1 MFAGMIQE
9 VGIVGSAAKRAGGLR
24 LEVRCPKVAA
34 QAAVG
39 DSISVDGACLTVETL
54 AGGGFAA
61 FASGETLSKTT
72 LKGMKRGDKVNLEQA
87 LKLGE
92 KIGGHLVQGHVE
104 AVAEVASLGRAGEGA
119 ALSIRL
125 PEEMLEAVAPK
136 GSIAISGVSLTVA
149 RVEGRMVEIA
159 VIPHTLKSTTLGEL
173 SPGSLVNVESDLIAR
188 HVVAYLKNRAG
199 KKPPARDLD
208 PDEMGF

>member
-9 VGIVGSAAKRAGGLR
+9 VGVVSSAAKRAGGLR
-24 LEVRCPKVAA
+24 LEFHCPKISG

-39 DSISVDGACLTVETL
+39 DSISVDGACLTAEKL

-72 LKGMKRGDKVNLEQA
+72 LKGLKRGDKVNLEQA

-92 KIGGHLVQGHVE
+92 RIGGHLVQGHVE
-104 AVAEVASLGRAGEGA
+104 ATGEVTALKKDGEGA
-119 ALSIRL
+119 TLSVRL
-125 PEEMLEAVAPK
+125 PSELMEAVAPK

-149 RVEGRMVEIA
+149 RVEGRTVEIA
-159 VIPHTLKSTTLGEL
+159 VIPHTLKSTTLGHL
-173 SPGSLVNVESDLIAR
+173 SPGGLT
-188 HVVAYLKNRAG
+188 RA
-199 KKPPARDLD
+199 KP
-208 PDEMGF
+208 